1 MADATGAPTGRA
13 RIWLSAA
20 ASAAW
25 GSPVHRLPPGR
36 PATRPNITALAL
48 RLARDVTATG
58 RLLTPHTPSVQR
70 RRSPQPARVRRPLA
84 ARRPPAT
91 CYLRSASTRK
101 RSSTS
106 PGVRVWAPCN
116 GSGGG
121 PGRGTGSGC
130 GSGSGGGNGR
140 GCGRGSGGGV
150 GGSGSGWGGG
160 AGGGTGCGSGGTG
173 GSTGSGRADLG
184 RGGSGRAN
192 SPGASWPGTAGSW
205 RRDRLA
211 PGSDSPPRPCVP
223 CGSRSAGQRFHGV
236 RKRCDRPAA
245 APGPPQCPGEGGVDA
260 GRGNSRRESRDV
272 RPWAA
277 PRRGAIIG
285 CAHRYRFGTRE
296 VDAGQNSMMIKGA
309 SCQRRNRAPLTG
321 RLMPARPCGS

>member
-1 MADATGAPTGRA
+1 MRPAVMIIDHV
-13 RIWLSAA
+13 SE
-20 ASAAW
+20 
-25 GSPVHRLPPGR
+25 VRLPPDHADDHVAAAVPARGDVADRRDVASAPPRHR
-36 PATRPNITALAL
+36 PAAPSGAPPEPELGGPGP
-48 RLARDVTATG
+48 ARDVVRRDTDSVPAQAAVAG
-58 RLLTPHTPSVQR
+58 HPGHDHALAPRHRPAPLGGPVHARQARPPGDPPEHHSPGPPAGPGCHSHWQAFDTPHAVRPEAKVSSAGAGEETA
-70 RRSPQPARVRRPLA
+70 RST
-84 ARRPPAT
+84 RPPAT

-150 GGSGSGWGGG
+150 GGSGSGSGGG

-192 SPGASWPGTAGSW
+192 SPGASWPGTAGSSE
-205 RRDRLA
+205 
-211 PGSDSPPRPCVP
+211 G
-223 CGSRSAGQRFHGV
+223 SAGT
-236 RKRCDRPAA
+236 RK
-245 APGPPQCPGEGGVDA
+245 
-260 GRGNSRRESRDV
+260 
-272 RPWAA
+272 
-277 PRRGAIIG
+277 
-285 CAHRYRFGTRE
+285 
-296 VDAGQNSMMIKGA
+296 
-309 SCQRRNRAPLTG
+309 
-321 RLMPARPCGS
+321 